1 MRSAVS
7 RLVVMVAVV
16 AVVVSGG
23 PVSAEPEPDRV
34 CVFGGYGPHVHFDEC
49 VDVPSYPDWFPDPS
63 IPEIGY
69 FVPRIP

>member
-1 MRSAVS
+1 MRSVVS
-7 RLVVMVAVV
+7 RLVVIVAVAA
-16 AVVVSGG
+16 AVLTSG

-34 CVFGGYGPHVHFDEC
+34 CVFGGYPPHVYFDEC
-49 VDVPSYPDWFPDPS
+49 VDVPSYPGWFPDHA